1 MQRVGAI
8 DGDPR
13 LEIALAV
20 GLRFVISKLMFH
32 F

>member
-8 DGDPR
+8 DGDPC
-13 LEIALAV
+13 LEIALEV
-20 GLRFVISKLMFH
+20 GLRFVISTLMFS